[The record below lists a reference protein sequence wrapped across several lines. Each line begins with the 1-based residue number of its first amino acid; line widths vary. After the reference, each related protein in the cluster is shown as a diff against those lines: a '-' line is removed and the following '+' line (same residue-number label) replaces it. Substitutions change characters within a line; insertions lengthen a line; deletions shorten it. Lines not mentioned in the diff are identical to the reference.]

1 VSFYLAM
8 MSATCLD
15 LIGARGEVVV
25 EGPFAANPTYLRM
38 LSAATERPVLIG
50 SQSATG
56 TSLGA
61 ACLADGSR
69 AQVHTA
75 EFGCNVPGT
84 YRAYAEKWRAECG
97 RSEAA

>member
-1 VSFYLAM
+1 
-8 MSATCLD
+8 
-15 LIGARGEVVV
+15 
-25 EGPFAANPTYLRM
+25 M
-38 LSAATERPVLIG
+38 LSAATGRQVLIG

-75 EFGCNVPGT
+75 EFGGNVPET
-84 YRAYAEKWRAECG
+84 YTAYAKKWRAECG